1 MLPVG
6 RVGRGGLTGHN
17 PEYHGREWA
26 RGGLYVFQHVQ
37 LHVSACFER
46 GPVFTSLRG
55 RPKLG
60 QGGRRRE
67 ETMIDSRR
75 R

>member
-6 RVGRGGLTGHN
+6 RVGRVGLTGHN
-17 PEYHGREWA
+17 PEHHGREWA

-46 GPVFTSLRG
+46 GPVFT
-55 RPKLG
+55 
-60 QGGRRRE
+60 
-67 ETMIDSRR
+67 
-75 R
+75 